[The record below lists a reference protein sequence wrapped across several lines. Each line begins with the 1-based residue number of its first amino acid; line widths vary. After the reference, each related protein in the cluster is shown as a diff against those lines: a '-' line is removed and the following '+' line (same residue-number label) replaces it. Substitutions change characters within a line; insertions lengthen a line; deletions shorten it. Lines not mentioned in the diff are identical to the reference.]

1 MEAKATPWE
10 DTDGR
15 GPVPSLASADVS
27 EESTGSV
34 VLERQV
40 TALELFFDLVFVFA
54 LTQVTT
60 PMAAD
65 PTWLG
70 LLRGMAVLTVLWWA
84 WVAYVWI
91 GTTVDAEDGVARFVL
106 LVAMAAMFVTA
117 LAAPEAFGR
126 YGVLFGVAYFVVRLL
141 HVVMF
146 RVVGRSLPEVGA
158 AVARLAPG
166 LLAGSALIV
175 VAGFLEPGWPRGT
188 LWALAVVID
197 IGSPLVTGT
206 EGWHLSPTHFA
217 ERHGLVIIIALG
229 ESLVALG
236 VGVAS
241 EELTARIVAAVL
253 VGFVSVACLWWLY
266 FDVVAIAA
274 ERRFTSA
281 PVAERN
287 DLARDSYNYFH
298 LPMVAGIVLLALGLK
313 KVFADLDSPLQV
325 TISTALFGGV
335 ALYLLGH
342 LLFRR
347 RNMGTWNVQR
357 AVVMAVLLALIPVGV
372 VAAAWVS
379 LVVLTSVLVGLVSYE
394 ALHFAAAR
402 RALRSAAHE

>member
-1 MEAKATPWE
+1 MGKKGYAASGQPWPEAAYAVSV
-10 DTDGR
+10 R
-15 GPVPSLASADVS
+15 LVS
-27 EESTGSV
+27 EEAAGPV
-34 VLERQV
+34 VLERRV

-60 PMAAD
+60 LMAAD

-84 WVAYVWI
+84 WVGYVWI

-106 LVAMAAMFVTA
+106 LIAMAAMFVTA
-117 LAAPEAFGR
+117 LAAPDAFGR
-126 YGVLFGVAYFVVRLL
+126 YGVLFGVSYFVVRVL
-141 HVVMF
+141 HVIMF
-146 RVVGRSLPEVGA
+146 RVVGRSLPDVGR
-158 AVARLAPG
+158 AVGRLAPG

-175 VAGFLEPGWPRGT
+175 VAGFLPAGWPRGL
-188 LWALAVVID
+188 LWATAIVVD
-197 IGSPLVTGT
+197 VGSPLVTGT
-206 EGWHLSPTHFA
+206 EGWHMSPGHFA

-241 EELTARIVAAVL
+241 DELTPRIVAAVL

-281 PVAERN
+281 PIAERN
-287 DLARDSYNYFH
+287 DIARDSYNYFH

-313 KVFADLDSPLQV
+313 KVFADLDSPLKL
-325 TISTALFGGV
+325 TIATALFGGV

-347 RNMGTWNVQR
+347 RNMHSWNVQR
-357 AVVMAVLLALIPVGV
+357 AVALVVLLALVPLGRV
-372 VAAAWVS
+372 VPAWVS
-379 LVVLTSVLVGLVSYE
+379 LVLLTSVLIALVSYE
-394 ALHFAAAR
+394 ALHFAAGR
-402 RALRSAAHE
+402 RALRTDHR

>member
-1 MEAKATPWE
+1 VGKKGYAASGQPWPEAAYAVSV
-10 DTDGR
+10 R
-15 GPVPSLASADVS
+15 LVS
-27 EESTGSV
+27 EEAAGPV
-34 VLERQV
+34 VLERRV

-60 PMAAD
+60 LMAVD

-84 WVAYVWI
+84 WVGYVWI

-106 LVAMAAMFVTA
+106 LIAMAAMFVTA

-126 YGVLFGVAYFVVRLL
+126 YGVLFGVSYFVVRVL
-141 HVVMF
+141 HVIMF
-146 RVVGRSLPEVGA
+146 RVVGRSLPDVGR
-158 AVARLAPG
+158 AVGRLAPG

-175 VAGFLEPGWPRGT
+175 VAGFLPAGWPRGL
-188 LWALAVVID
+188 LWATAIVVD
-197 IGSPLVTGT
+197 VGSPLVTGT
-206 EGWHLSPTHFA
+206 EGWHMSPGHFA

-241 EELTARIVAAVL
+241 DELTPRIVAAVL

-281 PVAERN
+281 PIAERN
-287 DLARDSYNYFH
+287 DIARDSYNYFH

-313 KVFADLDSPLQV
+313 KVFADLDSPLKL
-325 TISTALFGGV
+325 TIATALFGGV

-347 RNMGTWNVQR
+347 RNMHSWNVQR
-357 AVVMAVLLALIPVGV
+357 AVALVVLLALVPLGRV
-372 VAAAWVS
+372 VPAWVS
-379 LVVLTSVLVGLVSYE
+379 LVLLTSVLIALVSYE
-394 ALHFAAAR
+394 ALHFAAGR
-402 RALRSAAHE
+402 RALRTDHR

>member
-1 MEAKATPWE
+1 M
-10 DTDGR
+10 
-15 GPVPSLASADVS
+15 V
-27 EESTGSV
+27 
-34 VLERQV
+34 ERRV

-60 PMAAD
+60 LMADD

-70 LLRGMAVLTVLWWA
+70 LLRGIAVLTVLWWA

-91 GTTVDAEDGVARFVL
+91 GTTTDAEDGVARFVL
-106 LVAMAAMFVTA
+106 LAAMAAMFVTA
-117 LAAPEAFGR
+117 LAAPHAFDR
-126 YGVLFGVAYFVVRLL
+126 YGVLFGVSYFVVRLL

-146 RVVGRSLPEVGA
+146 RVVGRTMPEVGA

-175 VAGFLEPGWPRGT
+175 VAGFLEPGWPRGV
-188 LWALAVVID
+188 LWGLAVVID
-197 IGSPLVTGT
+197 VGSPLVAGT
-206 EGWHLSPTHFA
+206 EGWHLSPGHFA

-241 EELTARIVAAVL
+241 DELTPRIVAAVV

-274 ERRFTSA
+274 ERRFRTA
-281 PVAERN
+281 DVAERN
-287 DLARDSYNYFH
+287 NIARDSYNYFH

-313 KVFADLDSPLQV
+313 KVFAGLDSSLEP
-325 TISTALFGGV
+325 TIATALFGGV

-347 RNMGTWNVQR
+347 RNMRTWNVQR
-357 AVVMAVLLALIPVGV
+357 AAAMALLLALIPVGV
-372 VAAAWVS
+372 VAPAWVS
-379 LVVLTSVLVGLVSYE
+379 LVLLTSVLVALVTYE
-394 ALHFAAAR
+394 SLHFAAGR
-402 RALRSAAHE
+402 RALRRTDR

>member
-1 MEAKATPWE
+1 VSADHAGAPA
-10 DTDGR
+10 DTD
-15 GPVPSLASADVS
+15 
-27 EESTGSV
+27 
-34 VLERQV
+34 ERRV

-60 PMAAD
+60 LMAMD
-65 PTWLG
+65 TTWLG

-91 GTTVDAEDGVARFVL
+91 GTTTDAEDGITRFVML
-106 LVAMAAMFVTA
+106 AAMAAMFVTA
-117 LAAPEAFGR
+117 LAAPQAFAD
-126 YGVLFGVAYFVVRLL
+126 YGLLFGVAYFTVRVL

-146 RVVGRSLPEVGA
+146 RIVGREQPDVGA

-166 LLAGSALIV
+166 LLLGSGLLV
-175 VAGFLEPGWPRGT
+175 VAGLLPAGGWRAA
-188 LWALAVVID
+188 LWLAAVAID
-197 IGSPLVTGT
+197 VGSPLLTGT
-206 EGWHLSPTHFA
+206 EGWQLSPGHFA

-236 VGVAS
+236 VGVAN
-241 EELTARIVAAVL
+241 EPLDARIVIAVL
-253 VGFVSVACLWWLY
+253 LGFAAVACLWWLY

-274 ERRFTSA
+274 LRRFTTA

-313 KVFADLDSPLQV
+313 KVYADLDGSRYAGHLGWQ
-325 TISTALFGGV
+325 TSTALFGGV

-357 AVVMAVLLALIPVGV
+357 TVALTVLLLLVPVGV
-372 VAAAWVS
+372 VVRPWVS
-379 LVVLTSVLVGLVSYE
+379 LVLLLSVLVALVSYE
-394 ALHFAAAR
+394 ALHFAAGR
-402 RALRSAAHE
+402 RALRAAAG

>member
-1 MEAKATPWE
+1 
-10 DTDGR
+10 
-15 GPVPSLASADVS
+15 VS
-27 EESTGSV
+27 EVGAGAGTEAEAV
-34 VLERQV
+34 ERRV
-40 TALELFFDLVFVFA
+40 TPLELFFDLVFVFA
-54 LTQVTT
+54 LTQVTSL
-60 PMAAD
+60 MAEE

-91 GTTVDAEDGVARFVL
+91 GTTTDAEDGVARFVL
-106 LVAMAAMFVTA
+106 LGAMAAMFLTA
-117 LAAPEAFGR
+117 LAAPQAFGR
-126 YGVLFGVAYFVVRLL
+126 YGVLFGVSYFVVRLL
-141 HVVMF
+141 HIVMF
-146 RVVGRSLPEVGA
+146 RVVGRSMPEVGA

-175 VAGFLEPGWPRGT
+175 VAGFLEAGWPRGV

-197 IGSPLVTGT
+197 VGSPLVVGT
-206 EGWHLSPTHFA
+206 EGWHLSPGHFA

-241 EELTARIVAAVL
+241 KELTPRIVAAVV
-253 VGFVSVACLWWLY
+253 VGFVAVACLWWLY

-274 ERRFTSA
+274 ERRFTTAS
-281 PVAERN
+281 VAERN

-298 LPMVAGIVLLALGLK
+298 LPMVAGIVLMALGLK
-313 KVFADLDSPLQV
+313 KVFAGLDEPLKP

-357 AVVMAVLLALIPVGV
+357 AVAMVVLLALIPVGV
-372 VAAAWVS
+372 VADAWVS
-379 LVVLTSVLVGLVSYE
+379 LVLLTSGLIALVTYE
-394 ALHFAAAR
+394 ALHFAAGR
-402 RALRSAAHE
+402 RALRDAAHE

>member
-1 MEAKATPWE
+1 MSTQEAAPEAESRRVTP
-10 DTDGR
+10 
-15 GPVPSLASADVS
+15 
-27 EESTGSV
+27 
-34 VLERQV
+34 
-40 TALELFFDLVFVFA
+40 LELFFDLVFVFA

-60 PMAAD
+60 LMANE
-65 PTWLG
+65 PTWPG
-70 LLRGMAVLTVLWWA
+70 LLHGMAVLTVLWWA

-91 GTTVDAEDGVARFVL
+91 GTTTDAEDGVARFVML
-106 LVAMAAMFVTA
+106 AAMAAMFVTA
-117 LAAPEAFGR
+117 LAAPEAFGE
-126 YGVLFGVAYFVVRLL
+126 YGVLFGVSYFVVRLL

-146 RVVGRSLPEVGA
+146 RVVGRSMPEVGA

-175 VAGFLEPGWPRGT
+175 VAGFLEPGWPRGL
-188 LWALAVVID
+188 LWALAVLID
-197 IGSPLVTGT
+197 VGSPLVVGT
-206 EGWHLSPTHFA
+206 EGWHLSPRHFA

-241 EELTARIVAAVL
+241 KPLTVHIVAAVV

-274 ERRFTSA
+274 EKRFTTA
-281 PVAERN
+281 DVAARN
-287 DLARDSYNYFH
+287 NLARDSYNYFH

-313 KVFADLDSPLQV
+313 KVFLELDHPLKL

-357 AVVMAVLLALIPVGV
+357 AVAMVVLLLLVPVGV
-372 VAAAWVS
+372 AVPAWVS
-379 LVVLTSVLVGLVSYE
+379 LVALTSVLVALVSYE
-394 ALHFAAAR
+394 ALHFAAGR
-402 RALRSAAHE
+402 RALRASQH

>member
-1 MEAKATPWE
+1 VSAGE
-10 DTDGR
+10 G
-15 GPVPSLASADVS
+15 GPVV
-27 EESTGSV
+27 G
-34 VLERQV
+34 ERRV

-60 PMAAD
+60 LMAHE
-65 PTWLG
+65 PNWLG

-84 WVAYVWI
+84 WVGYVWI

-106 LVAMAAMFVTA
+106 LIAMAAMFVTA

-126 YGVLFGVAYFVVRLL
+126 YGVLFGISYFVVRLL
-141 HVVMF
+141 HVLMF
-146 RVVGRSLPEVGA
+146 RVVGRTLPDVGR
-158 AVARLAPG
+158 AVGRLAPG

-175 VAGFLEPGWPRGT
+175 VAGFLPAGWPRGL
-188 LWALAVVID
+188 LWATAIVID
-197 IGSPLVTGT
+197 VGSPLVTGT
-206 EGWHLSPTHFA
+206 EGWHMSPAHFA

-236 VGVAS
+236 VGVADD
-241 EELTARIVAAVL
+241 ELTPRIVAAVV

-298 LPMVAGIVLLALGLK
+298 LPMVAGIVLMALGLK
-313 KVFADLDSPLQV
+313 KVFAGLDSPLTV
-325 TISTALFGGV
+325 TLSTALFGGV

-347 RNMGTWNVQR
+347 RNMRSWNVQR
-357 AVVMAVLLALIPVGV
+357 AVAMVLLLALIPVGV
-372 VAAAWVS
+372 VASAWVS
-379 LVVLTSVLVGLVSYE
+379 LVLLTSVLVGLVSYE
-394 ALHFAAAR
+394 ALHFAAGR
-402 RALRSAAHE
+402 RALRQAHP

>member
-1 MEAKATPWE
+1 VSNAKGA
-10 DTDGR
+10 
-15 GPVPSLASADVS
+15 PVV
-27 EESTGSV
+27 G
-34 VLERQV
+34 ERRV

-60 PMAAD
+60 LMAD
-65 PTWLG
+65 EPTWLG

-91 GTTVDAEDGVARFVL
+91 GTTTDAEDGVARFVL

-117 LAAPEAFGR
+117 LAAPHAFDR
-126 YGVLFGVAYFVVRLL
+126 YGVLFGVSYFVVRLL

-146 RVVGRSLPEVGA
+146 RVVGRTMPEVGA

-175 VAGFLEPGWPRGT
+175 VAGFLEPGWPRGV
-188 LWALAVVID
+188 LWGLAVVID
-197 IGSPLVTGT
+197 VGSPLVAGT
-206 EGWHLSPTHFA
+206 EGWHLSPGHFA

-236 VGVAS
+236 VGVAAG
-241 EELTARIVAAVL
+241 ELTPRIVAAVI

-274 ERRFTSA
+274 ERRFTTA
-281 PVAERN
+281 DIAERN
-287 DLARDSYNYFH
+287 NIARDSYNYFH
-298 LPMVAGIVLLALGLK
+298 LPMVAGIVLMALGLK
-313 KVFADLDSPLQV
+313 KVFADLDSSLKP
-325 TISTALFGGV
+325 TIATALFGGV

-347 RNMGTWNVQR
+347 RNMRTWNVQR
-357 AVVMAVLLALIPVGV
+357 AVAMALLLVLIPVGV
-372 VAAAWVS
+372 VAPAWSS
-379 LVVLTSVLVGLVSYE
+379 LVLLTSVLVGLVAYE
-394 ALHFAAAR
+394 ALHFAAGR
-402 RALRSAAHE
+402 RALRRAHH

>member
-1 MEAKATPWE
+1 VSNAKGA
-10 DTDGR
+10 
-15 GPVPSLASADVS
+15 PVV
-27 EESTGSV
+27 G
-34 VLERQV
+34 ERRV

-60 PMAAD
+60 LMAD
-65 PTWLG
+65 EPTWLG

-91 GTTVDAEDGVARFVL
+91 GTTTDAEDGVARFVL

-117 LAAPEAFGR
+117 LAAPHAFDR
-126 YGVLFGVAYFVVRLL
+126 YGVLFGVSYFVVRLL

-146 RVVGRSLPEVGA
+146 RVVGRTMPEVGA

-175 VAGFLEPGWPRGT
+175 VAGFLEPGWPRGV
-188 LWALAVVID
+188 LWGLAVVID
-197 IGSPLVTGT
+197 VGSPLVAGT
-206 EGWHLSPTHFA
+206 EGWHLSPGHFA

-236 VGVAS
+236 VGVAAG
-241 EELTARIVAAVL
+241 ELTPRIVAAVI

-274 ERRFTSA
+274 ERRFTTA
-281 PVAERN
+281 DIAERN
-287 DLARDSYNYFH
+287 NIARDSYNYFH
-298 LPMVAGIVLLALGLK
+298 LPMVAGIVLMALGLK
-313 KVFADLDSPLQV
+313 KVFADLDSSLKP
-325 TISTALFGGV
+325 TIATALFGGV

-342 LLFRR
+342 LMFRR
-347 RNMGTWNVQR
+347 RNMRTWNVQR
-357 AVVMAVLLALIPVGV
+357 AVAMALLLVLIPVGV
-372 VAAAWVS
+372 VAPAWSS
-379 LVVLTSVLVGLVSYE
+379 LVLLTSVLVGLVAYE
-394 ALHFAAAR
+394 ALHFAAGR
-402 RALRSAAHE
+402 RALRRAHH

>member
-1 MEAKATPWE
+1 VSNAE
-10 DTDGR
+10 DA
-15 GPVPSLASADVS
+15 PA
-27 EESTGSV
+27 V
-34 VLERQV
+34 VERRV

-60 PMAAD
+60 LMADD

-91 GTTVDAEDGVARFVL
+91 GTTTDAEDGVARFVL

-117 LAAPEAFGR
+117 LAAPHAFDR
-126 YGVLFGVAYFVVRLL
+126 YGVLFGVSYFVVRLL

-146 RVVGRSLPEVGA
+146 RVVGRTMPEVGV

-175 VAGFLEPGWPRGT
+175 VAGFLEPGWPRGL
-188 LWALAVVID
+188 LWGLAVVID
-197 IGSPLVTGT
+197 VGSPLVAGT
-206 EGWHLSPTHFA
+206 EGWHLSPGHFA

-241 EELTARIVAAVL
+241 HELTPRIVAAVI

-274 ERRFTSA
+274 ERRFTTA
-281 PVAERN
+281 DIAERN
-287 DLARDSYNYFH
+287 NIARDSYNYFH
-298 LPMVAGIVLLALGLK
+298 LPMVAGIVLMALGLK
-313 KVFADLDSPLQV
+313 KVFADLDSTLKP
-325 TISTALFGGV
+325 TIATALFGGV

-347 RNMGTWNVQR
+347 RNMRTWNVQR
-357 AVVMAVLLALIPVGV
+357 AVVMALLLALVPVGV
-372 VAAAWVS
+372 VAPAWVS
-379 LVVLTSVLVGLVSYE
+379 LVLLTSALVALVTYE
-394 ALHFAAAR
+394 SLHFAAGR
-402 RALRSAAHE
+402 RALRRTDH

>member
-1 MEAKATPWE
+1 MGKKGYAASGQPWPEAACAVSV
-10 DTDGR
+10 R
-15 GPVPSLASADVS
+15 LVS
-27 EESTGSV
+27 EEAAGPV
-34 VLERQV
+34 VLERRV

-60 PMAAD
+60 LMAVD

-70 LLRGMAVLTVLWWA
+70 LLHGVAVLTVLWWA
-84 WVAYVWI
+84 WVGYVWI

-106 LVAMAAMFVTA
+106 LIAMAAMFVTA

-126 YGVLFGVAYFVVRLL
+126 YGVLFGVSYFVVRVL
-141 HVVMF
+141 HVIMF
-146 RVVGRSLPEVGA
+146 RVVGRSLPDVGR
-158 AVARLAPG
+158 AVGRLAPG

-175 VAGFLEPGWPRGT
+175 VAGFLPAGWPRGL
-188 LWALAVVID
+188 LWATAIVVD
-197 IGSPLVTGT
+197 VGSPLVTGT
-206 EGWHLSPTHFA
+206 EGWHMSPGHFA

-241 EELTARIVAAVL
+241 EELTPRIVAAVV

-281 PVAERN
+281 PIAERN
-287 DLARDSYNYFH
+287 DIARDSYNYFH

-313 KVFADLDSPLQV
+313 KVFADLDSPLKL
-325 TISTALFGGV
+325 TIATALFGGV

-347 RNMGTWNVQR
+347 RNMHSWNVQR
-357 AVVMAVLLALIPVGV
+357 AVALVVLLALVPLGRV
-372 VAAAWVS
+372 VPAWVS
-379 LVVLTSVLVGLVSYE
+379 LVLLTSVLIALVSYE
-394 ALHFAAAR
+394 ALHFAAGR
-402 RALRSAAHE
+402 RALRTDHR

>member
-1 MEAKATPWE
+1 M
-10 DTDGR
+10 
-15 GPVPSLASADVS
+15 V
-27 EESTGSV
+27 
-34 VLERQV
+34 ERRV

-60 PMAAD
+60 LMADD

-70 LLRGMAVLTVLWWA
+70 LLRGIAVLTVLWWA

-91 GTTVDAEDGVARFVL
+91 GTTTDAEDGVARFVL
-106 LVAMAAMFVTA
+106 LAAMAAMFVTA
-117 LAAPEAFGR
+117 LAAPHAFDR
-126 YGVLFGVAYFVVRLL
+126 YGVLFGVSYFVVRLL

-146 RVVGRSLPEVGA
+146 RVVGRTMPEVGA

-175 VAGFLEPGWPRGT
+175 VAGFLEPGWPRGV
-188 LWALAVVID
+188 LWGLAVVID
-197 IGSPLVTGT
+197 VGSPLVAGT
-206 EGWHLSPTHFA
+206 EGWHLSPGHFA

-241 EELTARIVAAVL
+241 DELTPRIVAAVV

-274 ERRFTSA
+274 ERRFRTA
-281 PVAERN
+281 DVAERN
-287 DLARDSYNYFH
+287 NIARDSYNYFH

-313 KVFADLDSPLQV
+313 KVFAGLDSSLKP
-325 TISTALFGGV
+325 TIATALFGGV

-342 LLFRR
+342 LLFRC
-347 RNMGTWNVQR
+347 RNMRTWNVQR
-357 AVVMAVLLALIPVGV
+357 AAAMALLLALIPVGV
-372 VAAAWVS
+372 VAPAWVS
-379 LVVLTSVLVGLVSYE
+379 LVLLTSVLVALVTYE
-394 ALHFAAAR
+394 SLHFAAGR
-402 RALRSAAHE
+402 RALRRTDR

>member
-1 MEAKATPWE
+1 MSGAGA
-10 DTDGR
+10 GA
-15 GPVPSLASADVS
+15 GAGADVD
-27 EESTGSV
+27 
-34 VLERQV
+34 ERRV

-54 LTQVTT
+54 LTQVTFL
-60 PMAAD
+60 MAQE

-91 GTTVDAEDGVARFVL
+91 GTTTDAEDGIARFVL

-126 YGVLFGVAYFVVRLL
+126 YGVLFGVSYFVVRLL
-141 HVVMF
+141 HIVMF
-146 RVVGRSLPEVGA
+146 RVVGRSMPEVGA

-175 VAGFLEPGWPRGT
+175 VAGFLEAGWPRGV

-197 IGSPLVTGT
+197 VGSPLVVGT
-206 EGWHLSPTHFA
+206 EGWHLSPGHFA

-241 EELTARIVAAVL
+241 KELTPRIVAAVV
-253 VGFVSVACLWWLY
+253 VGFTSVACLWWLY

-274 ERRFTSA
+274 EKRFTTA
-281 PVAERN
+281 TVAERN
-287 DLARDSYNYFH
+287 NLARDSYNYFH
-298 LPMVAGIVLLALGLK
+298 LPMVAGIVLMALGLK
-313 KVFADLDSPLQV
+313 KVFAELDSPLKL

-357 AVVMAVLLALIPVGV
+357 AVAMAVLIALIPLGV
-372 VAAAWVS
+372 VASAWVS
-379 LVVLTSVLVGLVSYE
+379 LVVLTSVLVALVTYE
-394 ALHFAAAR
+394 ALHFAAGR
-402 RALRSAAHE
+402 RALRESARD

>member
-1 MEAKATPWE
+1 M
-10 DTDGR
+10 
-15 GPVPSLASADVS
+15 V
-27 EESTGSV
+27 
-34 VLERQV
+34 ERRV

-60 PMAAD
+60 LMADD

-70 LLRGMAVLTVLWWA
+70 LLRGIAVLTVLWWA

-91 GTTVDAEDGVARFVL
+91 GTTTDAEDGVARFVL
-106 LVAMAAMFVTA
+106 LAAMAAMFVTA
-117 LAAPEAFGR
+117 LAAPHAFDR
-126 YGVLFGVAYFVVRLL
+126 YGVLFGVSYFVVRLL

-146 RVVGRSLPEVGA
+146 RVVGRTMPEVGA

-166 LLAGSALIV
+166 LLAGSSLIV
-175 VAGFLEPGWPRGT
+175 VAGFLEPGWPRGV
-188 LWALAVVID
+188 LWGLAVVID
-197 IGSPLVTGT
+197 VGSPLVAGT
-206 EGWHLSPTHFA
+206 EGWHLSPGHFA

-241 EELTARIVAAVL
+241 DELTPRIVAAVV

-274 ERRFTSA
+274 ERRFRTA
-281 PVAERN
+281 DVAERN
-287 DLARDSYNYFH
+287 NIARDSYNYFH

-313 KVFADLDSPLQV
+313 KVFAGLDSSLEP
-325 TISTALFGGV
+325 TIATALFGGV

-347 RNMGTWNVQR
+347 RNMRTWNVQR
-357 AVVMAVLLALIPVGV
+357 AAAMALLLALIPVGV
-372 VAAAWVS
+372 VAPAWVS
-379 LVVLTSVLVGLVSYE
+379 LVLLTSVLVALVTYE
-394 ALHFAAAR
+394 SLHFAAGR
-402 RALRSAAHE
+402 RALRRTDR

>member
-1 MEAKATPWE
+1 MSEEAA
-10 DTDGR
+10 
-15 GPVPSLASADVS
+15 GPV
-27 EESTGSV
+27 V
-34 VLERQV
+34 VERRV

-60 PMAAD
+60 LMAVD

-84 WVAYVWI
+84 WVGYVWI

-106 LVAMAAMFVTA
+106 LIAMAAMFVTA

-126 YGVLFGVAYFVVRLL
+126 YGVLFGVSYFVVRVL
-141 HVVMF
+141 HVIMF
-146 RVVGRSLPEVGA
+146 RVVGRSLPDVGR
-158 AVARLAPG
+158 AVGRLAPG

-175 VAGFLEPGWPRGT
+175 VAGFLPAGWPRGL
-188 LWALAVVID
+188 LWATAIVVD
-197 IGSPLVTGT
+197 VGSPLVTGT
-206 EGWHLSPTHFA
+206 EGWHMSPGHFA

-241 EELTARIVAAVL
+241 DELTPRIVAAVL

-281 PVAERN
+281 PIAERN
-287 DLARDSYNYFH
+287 DIARDSYNYFH

-313 KVFADLDSPLQV
+313 KVFADLDSPLKL
-325 TISTALFGGV
+325 TIATALFGGV

-347 RNMGTWNVQR
+347 RNMHSWNVQR
-357 AVVMAVLLALIPVGV
+357 AVALVVLLALVPLGTAVP
-372 VAAAWVS
+372 AWVS
-379 LVVLTSVLVGLVSYE
+379 LVLLTSVLIALVTYE
-394 ALHFAAAR
+394 ALHFAAGR
-402 RALRSAAHE
+402 RALRTDHR

>member
-1 MEAKATPWE
+1 MGKKGYAASGQPWPEAAYAVSV
-10 DTDGR
+10 R
-15 GPVPSLASADVS
+15 LVS
-27 EESTGSV
+27 EEVAGPV
-34 VLERQV
+34 VLERRV

-60 PMAAD
+60 LMAVD

-84 WVAYVWI
+84 WVGYVWI

-106 LVAMAAMFVTA
+106 LIAMAAMFVTA

-126 YGVLFGVAYFVVRLL
+126 YGVLFGVSYFVVRVL
-141 HVVMF
+141 HVIMF
-146 RVVGRSLPEVGA
+146 RVVGRSLPDVGR
-158 AVARLAPG
+158 AVGRLAPG

-175 VAGFLEPGWPRGT
+175 VAGFLPAGWPRGL
-188 LWALAVVID
+188 LWATAIVVD
-197 IGSPLVTGT
+197 VGSPLVTGT
-206 EGWHLSPTHFA
+206 EGWHMSPGHFA

-241 EELTARIVAAVL
+241 DELTPRIVAAVL

-274 ERRFTSA
+274 EKRFTSA
-281 PVAERN
+281 SLAERN
-287 DLARDSYNYFH
+287 NLARDSYNYFH

-313 KVFADLDSPLQV
+313 KVFADLDSPLKL
-325 TISTALFGGV
+325 TIATALFGGV

-347 RNMGTWNVQR
+347 RNMHSWNVQR
-357 AVVMAVLLALIPVGV
+357 AVVMVLLLARIPVGV
-372 VAAAWVS
+372 AAPAWVS
-379 LVVLTSVLVGLVSYE
+379 LVLLTSVLIALVSYE
-394 ALHFAAAR
+394 ALHFAAGRA
-402 RALRSAAHE
+402 ALRDRHG

>member
-1 MEAKATPWE
+1 M
-10 DTDGR
+10 GR
-15 GPVPSLASADVS
+15 EYAGSGQRWPEPLLAVSVARVS
-27 EESTGSV
+27 EVEGD
-34 VLERQV
+34 ERRV
-40 TALELFFDLVFVFA
+40 TPLELFFDLVFVFA
-54 LTQVTT
+54 LTQVTSL
-60 PMAAD
+60 MAEE
-65 PTWLG
+65 PTWLV

-91 GTTVDAEDGVARFVL
+91 GTTTDAEDGVTRFVL

-117 LAAPEAFGR
+117 LAAPQAFGR
-126 YGVLFGVAYFVVRLL
+126 YGVLFGISYFVVRLL

-146 RVVGRSLPEVGA
+146 RVVGRSMPEVGA

-175 VAGFLEPGWPRGT
+175 VAGFLEAGWPRGV

-197 IGSPLVTGT
+197 VGSPLVTGT
-206 EGWHLSPTHFA
+206 EGWHLSPGHFA

-241 EELTARIVAAVL
+241 EELTPRIVAAVV

-274 ERRFTSA
+274 ERRFTTA

-287 DLARDSYNYFH
+287 NLARDSYNYFH
-298 LPMVAGIVLLALGLK
+298 LPMVAGIVLMALGLK
-313 KVFADLDSPLQV
+313 KVFAGLDETLKP
-325 TISTALFGGV
+325 TIATALFGGV

-347 RNMGTWNVQR
+347 RNMRTWNVQR
-357 AVVMAVLLALIPVGV
+357 AVAMVVLLALIPVGV
-372 VAAAWVS
+372 VARAWVS
-379 LVVLTSVLVGLVSYE
+379 LVLLTSVLIALVSYE
-394 ALHFAAAR
+394 ALHYAAGR
-402 RALRSAAHE
+402 RALRAGQH